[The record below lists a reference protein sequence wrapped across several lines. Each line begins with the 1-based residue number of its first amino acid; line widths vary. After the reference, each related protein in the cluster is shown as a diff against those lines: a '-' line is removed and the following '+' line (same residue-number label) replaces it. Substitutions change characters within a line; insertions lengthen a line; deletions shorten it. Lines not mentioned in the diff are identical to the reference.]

1 MFIVALI
8 VAIAIGWV
16 TGALARFALPG
27 KDPLSFIQ
35 TTLIGIGGS
44 VIATLIIYV
53 ATDGKYGA
61 GWFGGFVVSVLIVYL
76 IRRSR
81 GGGLTDP
88 GTPPARR

>member
-1 MFIVALI
+1 MLIVSLI

-44 VIATLIIYV
+44 VIATLVIYV

-61 GWFGGFVVSVLIVYL
+61 GWFGGFVVAVLIVYL
-76 IRRSR
+76 IRRRR
-81 GGGLTDP
+81 GGGLVDP
-88 GTPPARR
+88 GSPGGR